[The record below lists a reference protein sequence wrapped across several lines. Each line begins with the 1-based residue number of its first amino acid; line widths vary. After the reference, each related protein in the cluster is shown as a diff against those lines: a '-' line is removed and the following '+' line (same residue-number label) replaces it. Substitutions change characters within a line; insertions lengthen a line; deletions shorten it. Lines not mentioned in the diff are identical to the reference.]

1 VWRREAAKRSIILTA
16 RSPAPCPRR
25 ADPPRCPALPMR
37 SRHRPAAPPEDDADV
52 DLDRPSKSQRKRDSH
67 EVQKLGE
74 ALAELN
80 AERLAALPLPENLRD
95 AVLEY
100 QRTRSHE
107 GRRRQMQY
115 VGRLMRAAPLE
126 PIREAID
133 SVRLGRAQDALVLH
147 RIERWRDELVAS
159 DDTLTRWAEAHPAS
173 DLQQLRSLVRS
184 ARREA
189 TAPAEPGTP
198 PERAGVA
205 ARKGRAYRELFQFI
219 KHHEETSP

>member
-1 VWRREAAKRSIILTA
+1 
-16 RSPAPCPRR
+16 
-25 ADPPRCPALPMR
+25 MR
-37 SRHRPAAPPEDDADV
+37 SRHRPAPDPAAADGADDAD
-52 DLDRPSKSQRKRDSH
+52 DRPSKSQRKRDSH

-80 AERLAALPLPENLRD
+80 AERLAALPLPESLRD

-133 SVRLGRAQDALVLH
+133 SVRLGRAQDSLALH
-147 RIERWRDELVAS
+147 RVERWRDELVAS

-173 DLQQLRSLVRS
+173 DLQQLRSLVRA
-184 ARREA
+184 ARREV
-189 TAPAEPGTP
+189 TAPPPPGTA
-198 PERAGVA
+198 PERPGVA

-219 KHHEETSP
+219 KTHEEKPA